1 MRSELAITKY
11 FVVLIKKSMNKIV
24 VGFIYLV
31 TSGALELPI
40 SNVDLLDVL
49 VHIVPS
55 CKSLDL
61 NSNEKHM
68 NWEYLRIFVQLT
80 YIVSHDA
87 NGQTYNVECSLQVT
101 SSINNTFFNKVKSP
115 YQSTEGALFIFL
127 LFLLHFVSF
136 FKYFRAILLA
146 LSLFPTRHAIDNWNP
161 VNAWRRKKAMCW
173 HLKASVGTRMIID
186 QLAEYLKMVQW
197 EYYTLYYV
205 DCLVKT
211 IIKNNNF

>member
-68 NWEYLRIFVQLT
+68 N
-80 YIVSHDA
+80 
-87 NGQTYNVECSLQVT
+87 
-101 SSINNTFFNKVKSP
+101 
-115 YQSTEGALFIFL
+115 
-127 LFLLHFVSF
+127 
-136 FKYFRAILLA
+136 
-146 LSLFPTRHAIDNWNP
+146 
-161 VNAWRRKKAMCW
+161 
-173 HLKASVGTRMIID
+173 
-186 QLAEYLKMVQW
+186 
-197 EYYTLYYV
+197 
-205 DCLVKT
+205 
-211 IIKNNNF
+211 